1 MSDIVDLDR
10 ATEVLSVS
18 NQAYQNIAS
27 SIGWS
32 HASLKSSRKEWDT
45 AIVSSGVTSA
55 TVLPIVQEIN
65 DLSAQIEA
73 KKKNVQIL
81 YEESTTAQNVAN
93 YYSGAVET
101 LVETQSSCVGPE
113 GAEGPQGEA
122 YTGSVLITGDDGED
136 GTLYDETSSVILSSL
151 CAISSVSCD
160 TLETNKFTCSTFA
173 GTILESTSILVHLD
187 CDNTGIFTTSN
198 VDAES
203 IDCSSFELET
213 MDVSGKAQFIGVT
226 TASYLSGSI
235 LDSSQPDITLLG
247 DLNALQVDGDFNHP
261 SLNISSSLSSVGINT
276 SISTSEPSSYTLEI
290 EGSTNVSDSLL
301 LPQMY
306 VSQFCDATHFDGVAL
321 TTSQPHITSL
331 GELTFANIE
340 NELTNTSDVNVSGVC
355 TTIGGF
361 SGVLLSSSSSQPEI
375 TSVGTLTDL
384 SVSGLSSLDSVMS
397 GGIITSTNGFSG
409 VCRTSS
415 QNSITSV
422 GTLASVAVSGS
433 LQCTNAN
440 VTGILTSSSG
450 LVSTALSAT
459 QENITQLGTLTG
471 LQISGS
477 SSTQNTNVTNVSTCT
492 YIDGTCLSS
501 SHPSVTSIGT
511 LTSLSASSMSA
522 GSMSLSGGVLTASTL
537 TGTLTGTPAQT
548 SLTSLGTLSSLTISG
563 ALSVGVT
570 SVSGVSTSSGGINAT
585 LNTPSQSSITSVGTQ
600 PSLNVTGVM
609 TSGQMS
615 VGNNVSAPSLSGTFI
630 NTSQAAV
637 TSMGSLTSLSVSGTT
652 SVADQMLQ
660 STSSVRAFVST
671 TSSTLTNYIQLA
683 TNSGSKYF
691 LIGVRGSTGSPT
703 NSFFIRDTADRLIV
717 NSSGYLGIGSTS
729 PNVLL
734 DMGSNSTALGS
745 LTNCA
750 AYIGLPVTTAS
761 NTYGGVLIGSGTSG
775 TYPFIAASK
784 SGSGTALALK
794 LHDSVSISSSGA
806 VTISG
811 ALSVD
816 GVYFTSATY
825 GSYGGLGFSQTHATV
840 SRSWDTYY
848 QNTASRPIW
857 VSITIKG
864 NDTSSYCQFS
874 LYEKTST
881 GTVTEIDRGYTQSNS
896 DVVQLS
902 GVIPVGS
909 YYKITNVGGTNTSAS
924 VYSWRVLS

>member
-1 MSDIVDLDR
+1 MSDIVDLER

-55 TVLPIVQEIN
+55 TVLPIVREIN

-73 KKKNVQIL
+73 KKKNVKIL

-93 YYSGAVET
+93 YYSGAAEV
-101 LVETQSSCVGPE
+101 LAETQSSCVGPE
-113 GAEGPQGEA
+113 GAQGPQGEA

-136 GTLYDETSSVILSSL
+136 GTLYDETSSVSLSSL

-160 TLETNKFTCSTFA
+160 TLETNKFTCPTFV
-173 GTILESTSILVHLD
+173 GTSLESTSILVHLD

-203 IDCSSFELET
+203 IDCSSLDSDII
-213 MDVSGKAQFIGVT
+213 DVSGKAQFNGVT
-226 TASYLSGSI
+226 TASYMSGSI
-235 LDSSQPDITLLG
+235 LDSSQPDVTLLG
-247 DLNALQVDGDFNHP
+247 DLNALQVGGDFNHP
-261 SLNISSSLSSVGINT
+261 SLNVSSSLSSVGINT
-276 SISTSEPSSYTLEI
+276 STSVPSSYTLEI
-290 EGSTNVSDSLL
+290 EGSANVSDSLIT
-301 LPQMY
+301 PQIY
-306 VSQFCDATHFDGVAL
+306 VSQFCDATNFDGVAI
-321 TTSQPHITSL
+321 TTSQPYITSL
-331 GELTFANIE
+331 GELKSASIE
-340 NELTNTSDVNVSGVC
+340 NQLSGASDISVSGVC
-355 TTIGGF
+355 TASDGF
-361 SGVLLSSSSSQPEI
+361 SGLLLSSSQPNL
-375 TSVGTLTDL
+375 TSVGTLTNL
-384 SVSGLSSLDSVMS
+384 SVSGLSSSVS
-397 GGIITSTNGFSG
+397 VLSTGIITSTQGFTG
-409 VCRTSS
+409 VCRTAS
-415 QNSITSV
+415 QTSITSV
-422 GTLASVAVSGS
+422 GTLDSVVVSGS
-433 LQCTNAN
+433 LQCTNTN

-459 QENITQLGTLTG
+459 QENVTQLGTLTG

-477 SSTQNTNVTNVSTCT
+477 SNTQNTNVTGVSTCT

-501 SHPSVTSIGT
+501 SHPSVTSVGT
-511 LTSLSASSMSA
+511 LTSLYASSMSA
-522 GSMSLSGGVLTASTL
+522 GRMSLSGGVMTASTL

-548 SLTSLGTLSSLTISG
+548 SLTSLGTLSSLSISG

-570 SVSGVSTSSGGINAT
+570 SVSGVSTSTGGINAT
-585 LNTPSQSSITSVGTQ
+585 LNTPSQTSITSVGIQ
-600 PSLNVTGVM
+600 PSLNVTGVV

-615 VGNNVSAPSLSGTFI
+615 VGNNVTAPSLSGTFI

-637 TSMGSLTSLSVSGTT
+637 TSMGSLTSLSVSGVT

-671 TSSTLTNYIQLA
+671 TSSTLTNYIQLV
-683 TNSGSKYF
+683 TNSGSKYY

-703 NSFFIRDTADRLIV
+703 NSFFIRDTSDRLIV

-784 SGSGTALALK
+784 TGSGTALALK
-794 LHDSVSISSSGA
+794 LHDSVAISSSGA
-806 VTISG
+806 VTMSG
-811 ALSVD
+811 TLSVD
-816 GVYFTSATY
+816 GVSFTSATY
-825 GSYGGLGFSQTHATV
+825 GSYGGLGFSQTYAT
-840 SRSWDTYY
+840 SSKSWNTYY
-848 QNTASRPIW
+848 ENTASRPIW

-874 LYEKTST
+874 MYEKTST

-896 DVVQLS
+896 DTVQLS

-909 YYKITNVGGTNTSAS
+909 YYKIQNVGGTNTSAS